1 MKYLNTLIAS
11 TVIIL
16 TIFVLS
22 SNSNSNESKTEY
34 SSVEKND
41 TIQQIIKS
49 PKKKK
54 AYYFAGERIPIENP
68 NIWERLDRE
77 LTVNSFYHSSTI
89 QNIKLANRYFPVIEK
104 ILKKYRVPDDF
115 KYLAVAESGLR
126 NVVSKAG
133 ATGYWQIMKTLGK
146 SLNLEIY
153 DEVDERYDIVK
164 STEAACKHLLNLKEK
179 YGTWVDAAAAYN
191 LGMTKYSEAL
201 NLEREKSYF
210 NLNLNEE
217 TMRYLFRIVALKEI
231 LTNPEEYGFYIDKK
245 DKYEPLDN
253 FYEVKVDTTIDSLG
267 DFAHKHNISYAVLKF
282 YNPWLRSHKL
292 TVKNNKYIIKI
303 PKK

>member
-1 MKYLNTLIAS
+1 MKYLNIIIAS
-11 TVIIL
+11 TVLIL

-22 SNSNSNESKTEY
+22 SSSNDGQIDY
-34 SSVEKND
+34 SVKKND
-41 TIQQIIKS
+41 TIQQIIKP

-54 AYYFAGERIPIENP
+54 AYYFAGEKIPIENP

-77 LTVNSFYHSSTI
+77 LTVNSYYHSSTI

-104 ILKKYRVPDDF
+104 ILKKNKVPDDF

-164 STEAACKHLLNLKEK
+164 STEAACKHLLKLKEK

-201 NLEREKSYF
+201 DLEKEKSYF

-231 LTNPEEYGFYIDKK
+231 LTHPEEYGFYIDKK
-245 DKYEPLDN
+245 DKYKPLDD
-253 FYEVKVDTTIDSLG
+253 FYEVKVDTTINSLG
-267 DFAHKHNISYAVLKF
+267 DFAHKHNVSYGVLKF

-292 TVKNNKYIIKI
+292 TVKNNKYVIKI
-303 PKK
+303 PKR